1 LLAAHLLTER
11 GVGAQ
16 VFEGTEGLAPAPRTL
31 IVTSRMRDLL
41 GPLGGQAVVNEI
53 RRFELF
59 TDGRVATVPLQ
70 RPDLVIERATLIRGL
85 AQQAEA
91 SGSRILL
98 GRRFMS
104 LEPTSRAL
112 TFTVVR
118 GQGGALEEER
128 ARTVIGADGAFSQVA
143 CAAGWPGQSAVP
155 LAQAVVGQP
164 KDLRPDTTRVW
175 FAPEE
180 TPYFYWLIP
189 ESPDRGVVG
198 LIGED
203 GQATRQC
210 LERFLE
216 RRGLEPLEFQG
227 ARIPLYT
234 GWVPIHRQ
242 VGGGYVYLVGDAA
255 AHVKVTTVGG
265 IVTGFRGALG
275 VAEAV
280 LNGGSSHHFR
290 VLRRELD
297 LHLLI
302 RRVLHQFTQREYS
315 RLLDLLTIPAQRSL
329 GSYTRDEAYKLLWR
343 LCLGQPRL
351 LLLGL
356 RSLLTNGSFPRRRD

>member
-1 LLAAHLLTER
+1 MLAAHLLTER

-91 SGSRILL
+91 SGSGILL

-104 LEPTSRAL
+104 LEPTGRAL
-112 TFTVVR
+112 TFTVER

-143 CAAGWPGQSAVP
+143 KTAGWPRLATVP
-155 LAQAVVGQP
+155 LVQAVVRPP
-164 KDLRPDTTRVW
+164 KDLPLDVTRVW
-175 FAPEE
+175 FIPED

-189 ESPDRGVVG
+189 ESPERAVVG
-198 LIGED
+198 LIGEE
-203 GQATRQC
+203 GQETRQG

-216 RRGLEPLEFQG
+216 N
-227 ARIPLYT
+227 
-234 GWVPIHRQ
+234 
-242 VGGGYVYLVGDAA
+242 AA
-255 AHVKVTTVGG
+255 
-265 IVTGFRGALG
+265 
-275 VAEAV
+275 
-280 LNGGSSHHFR
+280 
-290 VLRRELD
+290 
-297 LHLLI
+297 
-302 RRVLHQFTQREYS
+302 
-315 RLLDLLTIPAQRSL
+315 
-329 GSYTRDEAYKLLWR
+329 
-343 LCLGQPRL
+343 
-351 LLLGL
+351 
-356 RSLLTNGSFPRRRD
+356 